1 MINIKVAGS
10 YSDELLAFVIT
21 CLFCGAIKKQEFNS
35 WCVQA
40 VLLSNAPG
48 FLYDLIEFRDEIFK
62 IYKVIGYVP
71 YWEHSDSD
79 EYALY
84 GIAVRRGF
92 EPYDMPVSRDEALA
106 NLDTSPEVKSLF
118 VEVFDFI
125 RL

>member
-1 MINIKVAGS
+1 MNLKAAGC

-21 CLFCGAIKKQEFNS
+21 CLFCGVIDRQEFNA

-40 VLLSNAPG
+40 VSMADAPEY
-48 FLYDLIEFRDEIFK
+48 LYDLIEFRDEMFK
-62 IYKVIGYVP
+62 VYKVIGYVP
-71 YWEHSDSD
+71 SWEHSDAD

-92 EPYDMPVSRDEALA
+92 EPFDMPISSDQAIA
-106 NLDTSPEVKSLF
+106 NLDASPEVERLF